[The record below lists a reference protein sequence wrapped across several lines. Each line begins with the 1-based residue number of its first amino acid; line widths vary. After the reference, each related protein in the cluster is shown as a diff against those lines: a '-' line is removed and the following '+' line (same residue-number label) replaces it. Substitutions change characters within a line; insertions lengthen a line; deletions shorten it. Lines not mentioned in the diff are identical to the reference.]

1 MEVLV
6 GACAGALVALM
17 FIIGF
22 GIAPELEKQTCLQA
36 GYGTLTCGVDEE
48 DYR

>member
-6 GACAGALVALM
+6 GMCAGALVGLM
-17 FIIGF
+17 IFAG
-22 GIAPELEKQTCLQA
+22 ASLSELEKQTCLEA
-36 GYGTLTCGVDEE
+36 GFGTIACGVDEE